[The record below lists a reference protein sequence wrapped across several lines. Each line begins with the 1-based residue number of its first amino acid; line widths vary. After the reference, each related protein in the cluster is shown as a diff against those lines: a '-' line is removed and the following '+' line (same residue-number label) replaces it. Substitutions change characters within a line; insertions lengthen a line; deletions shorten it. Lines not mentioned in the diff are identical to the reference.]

1 MHRPTSNQSLARAAF
16 AGIALFLLLV
26 VALHVVQAGS
36 YHPVSQAVSEL
47 ALGRGGWLMAF
58 AFCSL
63 GTGTLFLGLTL
74 RRLDPRPRVATRL
87 IIASG
92 LLSFVSAFVHADGSG
107 PATTHGQIH
116 QLVGVVTFI
125 LMISGMLALVR
136 GFHRNP
142 EWQRLATPTRVW
154 AIAAIVAFVLIPAS
168 GTDHFGLAQRV
179 FLGLILSWSLTVSA
193 HAARL
198 SSPIDGE
205 EMGAAGF
212 EPATSR
218 V

>member
-1 MHRPTSNQSLARAAF
+1 MDRLTSTQSLARGAF
-16 AGIALFLLLV
+16 AGIAAFPLVV
-26 VALHVVQAGS
+26 VALHLVQAGS

-47 ALGRGGWLMAF
+47 ALGRGGWLMAV

-63 GTGTLFLGLTL
+63 GAGTLLLGLTL
-74 RRLDPRPRVATRL
+74 HRLEPRPRVAVRL
-87 IIASG
+87 IMASG

-125 LMISGMLALVR
+125 LMISGMFALVR
-136 GFHRNP
+136 SFRRNP
-142 EWQRLATPTRVW
+142 TWQPLAAPTRIW
-154 AIAAIVAFVLIPAS
+154 AIAAVVAFVLIPVS
-168 GTDHFGLAQRV
+168 GADHFGLAQRV
-179 FLGLILSWSLTVSA
+179 FLTLILSWALTVSA
-193 HAARL
+193 YAARH
-198 SSPIDGE
+198 SATTT
-205 EMGAAGF
+205 MGAAGF